1 MFKKRL
7 VVIFIVL
14 AASAV
19 VYFWPKNSFQAEQN
33 SPSAVESKFRQE
45 TIMINPGDTFS
56 VITENISLPAST
68 TQALIRATAGIYDL
82 ASVRAGREINF
93 FFDKQTGVLQQ
104 MIYAISS
111 EEELQIDWIDEVYR
125 AERKKIDY
133 EIKLK
138 TVSGSIDSSLYES
151 ALAQGIDERAV
162 IALADVFAWSID
174 FGMGIRKGDTYK
186 FIYEERYR
194 NGQYVMPGSVL
205 AARFVN
211 DGKVVEGFYYSDGLD
226 ENGEAKEGYYDPDG
240 NSLEKIF
247 LKNPVDFRY
256 ISSGFTTGK
265 RYISAFNISTGHR
278 AIDYAAAQGTPIKA
292 VGDGRV
298 TYAGWNSQGYG
309 NLVSIR
315 HNGTYS
321 SNYAHQSKILV
332 KVGQMVKQG
341 QVIGKVGSTGL
352 STGPH
357 LHFEI
362 VQNGVKINPLTL
374 DLPSQESISSD
385 KMEAY
390 KNYIKDWQDKL
401 N

>member
-1 MFKKRL
+1 MLKKSI
-7 VVIFIVL
+7 VITLIIF
-14 AASAV
+14 AAGAV
-19 VYFWPKNSFQAEQN
+19 IYFLPKNSIINQQSAQAT
-33 SPSAVESKFRQE
+33 PESKYRE
-45 TIMINPGDTFS
+45 VSALINPGDTFS
-56 VITENISLPAST
+56 VIAENNNLGAST
-68 TQALIRATAGIYDL
+68 TQALLVATRDIYDL
-82 ASVRAGREINF
+82 ANIRAGREIKF
-93 FFDKQTGVLQQ
+93 SFDKNTNELQELL
-104 MIYAISS
+104 YAISS
-111 EEELQIDWIDEVYR
+111 EEELVVVLVGGAYK

-133 EIKLK
+133 EIKIK
-138 TVSGSIDSSLYES
+138 TVGGSIDSSLYES
-151 ALAQGIDERAV
+151 ALAKGIDERAV

-194 NGQYVMPGSVL
+194 NGQYIMPGQVM

-211 DGKVVEGFYYSDGLD
+211 DGKVVEGFYYSEGTDKDGELI
-226 ENGEAKEGYYDPDG
+226 EGYYDPEG
-240 NSLEKIF
+240 KSLEKIF

-278 AIDYAAAQGTPIKA
+278 AIDYAAALGTPIKA

-298 TYAGWNSQGYG
+298 TYAGWSRAGYG
-309 NLVSIR
+309 NMVSIR

-321 SNYAHQSKILV
+321 TNYAHQSKILV

-374 DLPSQESISSD
+374 ELPSQNSIAGTNL
-385 KMEAY
+385 EVY
-390 KNYIKDWQDKL
+390 KNYIKDWQAKL

>member
-1 MFKKRL
+1 MLKKSII
-7 VVIFIVL
+7 VAIIIFAAGAVI
-14 AASAV
+14 
-19 VYFWPKNSFQAEQN
+19 YFLPKNGILNKQIVPKVA
-33 SPSAVESKFRQE
+33 ESKFRE
-45 TIMINPGDTFS
+45 ESVTINPGDTFS
-56 VITENISLPAST
+56 VIAENAKLSAST
-68 TQALIRATAGIYDL
+68 TQALIGASKNIYDL
-82 ASVRAGREINF
+82 ASVRAGKEIKF
-93 FFDKQTGVLQQ
+93 FFDKQTAELQQ
-104 MIYAISS
+104 MVYAISS
-111 EEELQIDWIDEVYR
+111 EEELYVDLVNGAYK

-133 EIKLK
+133 QVKLK

-151 ALAQGIDERAV
+151 AMAQGIDERAI

-194 NGQYVMPGSVL
+194 NDKYVMPGRVM

-211 DGKVVEGFYYSDGLD
+211 DGNIVDGFYYSDGTTKD
-226 ENGEAKEGYYDPDG
+226 GELSEGYYDPNGD
-240 NSLEKIF
+240 SLEKMF

-278 AIDYAAAQGTPIKA
+278 AIDYAAALGTPIRA
-292 VGDGRV
+292 IGDGVV
-298 TYAGWNSQGYG
+298 TYASWSRAGYG

-321 SNYAHQSKILV
+321 SNYGHQSKILV
-332 KVGQMVKQG
+332 KVGQKVKQG
-341 QVIGKVGSTGL
+341 QIIGKVGSTGL

-362 VQNGVKINPLTL
+362 VQNGVKINPMNLK
-374 DLPSQESISSD
+374 LPSRAAISKD
-385 KMEAY
+385 QMEAY
-390 KNYIKDWQDKL
+390 QNYIKDWQDKL
-401 N
+401 K

>member
-1 MFKKRL
+1 MLKKSII
-7 VVIFIVL
+7 VIFIIL
-14 AASAV
+14 AAGAV
-19 VYFWPKNSFQAEQN
+19 VYFWPKNQSVNEQN
-33 SPSAVESKFRQE
+33 SQIVPESKFRQE
-45 TIMINPGDTFS
+45 NIVIDPGNTFS
-56 VITENISLPAST
+56 VITENIGLPAST
-68 TQALIRATAGIYDL
+68 TQALMRATEGVYDL
-82 ASVRAGREINF
+82 ASVRAGRSIDF

-104 MIYAISS
+104 MIYNINS
-111 EEELQIDWIDEVYR
+111 EEELTVDLIEGAYK

-138 TVSGSIDSSLYES
+138 TVGGSIDSSLYAS

-194 NGQYVMPGSVL
+194 NGQYVMPGTVL

-211 DGKVVEGFYYSDGLD
+211 DGKVVEGFYYSDGTD
-226 ENGEAKEGYYDPDG
+226 EDGELSEGYYDPEG

-309 NLVSIR
+309 NMVSIR

-321 SNYAHQSKILV
+321 TNYAHQSKILV
-332 KVGQMVKQG
+332 KVGQMVEQG

-374 DLPSQESISSD
+374 DLPSQESISQD

-390 KNYIKDWQDKL
+390 KIYIQDWQAKL

>member
-1 MFKKRL
+1 MLKKVL
-7 VVIFIVL
+7 LIIFIIL
-14 AASAV
+14 AAGAV
-19 VYFWPKNSFQAEQN
+19 VYFWPKNYSFSEQN
-33 SPSAVESKFRQE
+33 QPLPVESKFRQE
-45 TIMINPGDTFS
+45 NIVVNPGDTFS
-56 VITENISLPAST
+56 VITENIGLPAST
-68 TQALIRATAGIYDL
+68 TQALLRSTQDVYDM
-82 ASVRAGREINF
+82 ASIRAGRTINF
-93 FFDKQTGVLQQ
+93 FFDKQTGLLQQ

-111 EEELQIDWIDEVYR
+111 EEELQVDLVDGLYKS
-125 AERKKIDY
+125 ERKKIDY

-138 TVSGSIDSSLYES
+138 TVSGSIDSSLYAS
-151 ALAQGIDERAV
+151 ALNQGIDERAV

-174 FGMGIRKGDTYK
+174 FGMGIRQGDTYK

-194 NGQYVMPGSVL
+194 NGQYIMPGTVL

-211 DGKVVEGFYYSDGLD
+211 DGKVVEGFYYSDGLTED
-226 ENGEAKEGYYDPDG
+226 GEPNEGYYDPEG

-256 ISSGFTTGK
+256 ISSGFTTGA

-292 VGDGRV
+292 IGDGRV

-332 KVGQMVKQG
+332 KVGQLVKQG

-385 KMEAY
+385 KLDAY
-390 KNYIKDWQDKL
+390 KNYIKDWQAKL

>member
-1 MFKKRL
+1 MLKKII
-7 VVIFIVL
+7 VIFFTLL
-14 AASAV
+14 AAVAV
-19 VYFWPKNSFQAEQN
+19 VYFWPNNQSFDE
-33 SPSAVESKFRQE
+33 SAGQPEPESKFRQE
-45 TIMINPGDTFS
+45 NILINPGDTFS
-56 VITENISLPAST
+56 VITENIGLAAST
-68 TQALIRATAGIYDL
+68 TQALMRSTQGIYDL
-82 ASVRAGREINF
+82 ASVRAGRSMIF
-93 FFDKQTGVLQQ
+93 VFDKQTGVLLQ

-111 EEELQIDWIDEVYR
+111 EEELYIDFVEGAYK

-133 EIKLK
+133 EVKLR
-138 TVSGSIDSSLYES
+138 TVSGSIDSSLYVS
-151 ALAQGIDERAV
+151 AMAQGIDERAV

-186 FIYEERYR
+186 FIYEERHR
-194 NGQYVMPGSVL
+194 NGQYVMPGIVL

-211 DGKVVEGFYYSDGLD
+211 DGKVVEGFYYSDGID
-226 ENGEAKEGYYDPDG
+226 ENGELSEGYYDPEG

-256 ISSGFTTGK
+256 ISSGFTTGQ

-278 AIDYAAAQGTPIKA
+278 AIDYAAALGTPIKA
-292 VGDGRV
+292 IGDGRV

-309 NLVSIR
+309 NMVSIR
-315 HNGTYS
+315 HNSTYS

-332 KVGQMVKQG
+332 KVGQMVEQG
-341 QVIGKVGSTGL
+341 QVIGRVGSTGL

-385 KMEAY
+385 KMEVY
-390 KNYIKDWQDKL
+390 KNYIKDWQAKL

>member
-1 MFKKRL
+1 MLKKSYIIS
-7 VVIFIVL
+7 VILF
-14 AASAV
+14 AAGAV
-19 VYFWPKNSFQAEQN
+19 VYFLPKNIVSYSQSVQQIE
-33 SPSAVESKFRQE
+33 ESRFRE
-45 TIMINPGDTFS
+45 EFVMINTGDTFS
-56 VITENISLPAST
+56 VITENVSLAAST
-68 TQALIRATAGIYDL
+68 TQALIGASQDVYDL
-82 ASVRAGREINF
+82 ASVRAGKEIKF
-93 FFDKQTGVLQQ
+93 FFDKQTNELQQ

-111 EEELQIDWIDEVYR
+111 EEELQIDLVEGVYK
-125 AERKKIDY
+125 AEIKKIDY
-133 EIKLK
+133 EVKIK

-151 ALAQGIDERAV
+151 AMAQGIDERA
-162 IALADVFAWSID
+162 IISLADVFAWSID

-194 NGQYVMPGSVL
+194 DGKYIMPGTVL

-211 DGKVVEGFYYSDGLD
+211 DGEIVEGFYYSDGTHED
-226 ENGEAKEGYYDPDG
+226 GELSEGYYDPNGD
-240 NSLEKIF
+240 SLEKIF

-278 AIDYAAAQGTPIKA
+278 AIDYAAAQGTPIRA
-292 VGDGRV
+292 VGDGKV

-321 SNYAHQSKILV
+321 TNYAHQSKILV
-332 KVGQMVKQG
+332 KVGQAVKQG

-374 DLPSQESISSD
+374 ELPSQESIGPD
-385 KMEAY
+385 QMEAY
-390 KNYIKDWQDKL
+390 KNYIKDWQNKL

>member
-138 TVSGSIDSSLYES
+138 TVGGSIDSSLYES

>member
-33 SPSAVESKFRQE
+33 SASVVESKFRQE

-138 TVSGSIDSSLYES
+138 TVGGSIDSSLYES

-211 DGKVVEGFYYSDGLD
+211 DGKVVEGFYYSDGWD
-226 ENGEAKEGYYDPDG
+226 ENGEDKEGYYDPDG

-298 TYAGWNSQGYG
+298 TYAGWSRQGYG

-374 DLPSQESISSD
+374 DLPSQESISSAN
-385 KMEAY
+385 MEAY

>member
-1 MFKKRL
+1 MLKKSL
-7 VVIFIVL
+7 IIAGIIF

-19 VYFWPKNSFQAEQN
+19 IYFLPKKSVLSEHLDQQ
-33 SPSAVESKFRQE
+33 VEESRFRE
-45 TIMINPGDTFS
+45 ESVTINPGDTFS
-56 VITENISLPAST
+56 VIAENVSLPAST
-68 TQALIRATAGIYDL
+68 TQTLIVSSKDIYDL
-82 ASVRAGREINF
+82 ASVRAGKEIKF
-93 FFDKQTGVLQQ
+93 FFDKQTSELQQ
-104 MIYAISS
+104 MVYAISS
-111 EEELQIDWIDEVYR
+111 EEELYIDFIDGDYK

-174 FGMGIRKGDTYK
+174 FGMGIRQGDTYK

-194 NGQYVMPGSVL
+194 HDKYIMPGRVL

-211 DGKVVEGFYYSDGLD
+211 DGEVVEGFYYSDGLD
-226 ENGEAKEGYYDPDG
+226 EDGELSEGYYDPEG
-240 NSLEKIF
+240 QSLEKIF

-278 AIDYAAAQGTPIKA
+278 AIDYAAAQGTPIRA
-292 VGDGRV
+292 VGDGKV
-298 TYAGWNSQGYG
+298 TFAGYTKIGYG

-321 SNYAHQSKILV
+321 TNYAHQSKILV
-332 KVGQMVKQG
+332 KVGQTVKQG

-362 VQNGVKINPLTL
+362 VQNGTKINPMTL
-374 DLPSQESISSD
+374 ELPSQESISPD
-385 KMEAY
+385 KMETY

>member
-1 MFKKRL
+1 MFKKSL
-7 VVIFIVL
+7 IIAGIIF

-19 VYFWPKNSFQAEQN
+19 IYFLPKKSVLSEHLAQQVE
-33 SPSAVESKFRQE
+33 ESKFRE
-45 TIMINPGDTFS
+45 ESVTINHGDTFS
-56 VITENISLPAST
+56 VIAENVSLSAST
-68 TQALIRATAGIYDL
+68 TQALIVSAKDIYDL
-82 ASVRAGREINF
+82 ASVRAGKEIKF
-93 FFDKQTGVLQQ
+93 FFDKQTSELQQ
-104 MIYAISS
+104 MVYAISS
-111 EEELQIDWIDEVYR
+111 EEELYIDLISGAYK
-125 AERKKIDY
+125 AARKKIDY

-151 ALAQGIDERAV
+151 AMAQGIDERAI

-194 NGQYVMPGSVL
+194 KGQYIMPGRVMT
-205 AARFVN
+205 ARFVN
-211 DGKVVEGFYYSDGLD
+211 DGKTVEGFYYSDGTD
-226 ENGEAKEGYYDPDG
+226 ENGELSEGYYDPIGD
-240 NSLEKIF
+240 SLEKIF

-278 AIDYAAAQGTPIKA
+278 AVDYAAALGTPIKS
-292 VGDGRV
+292 VGDGKV
-298 TYAGWNSQGYG
+298 VSAGWSRAGYG
-309 NLVSIR
+309 NLVTIR
-315 HNGTYS
+315 HNGTYTT
-321 SNYAHQSKILV
+321 NYAHMSKILV
-332 KVGQMVKQG
+332 KVGQSVQQG
-341 QVIGKVGSTGL
+341 QIIGKVGSTGL

-357 LHFEI
+357 LHYEI
-362 VQNGVKINPLTL
+362 VKNGTKINPMTL
-374 DLPSQESISSD
+374 ELPSQESISKD

>member
-1 MFKKRL
+1 MFKKSIIIAL
-7 VVIFIVL
+7 ILFAAAAVI
-14 AASAV
+14 
-19 VYFWPKNSFQAEQN
+19 YFLPKNIVSYSQ
-33 SPSAVESKFRQE
+33 SAQKVEESRFRE
-45 TIMINPGDTFS
+45 EFVLINPGDTFS

-68 TQALIRATAGIYDL
+68 TQALIGSAQDVYDL
-82 ASVRAGREINF
+82 ASVRAGKEIKF
-93 FFDKQTGVLQQ
+93 FFDKQTNELQQ
-104 MIYAISS
+104 MVYAISS
-111 EEELQIDWIDEVYR
+111 EEELYVDLIEGAYK

-151 ALAQGIDERAV
+151 AMAQGIDERAI

-174 FGMGIRKGDTYK
+174 FGMGIRQGDTYK

-194 NGQYVMPGSVL
+194 DGQYVMPGTVM

-211 DGKVVEGFYYSDGLD
+211 DGEIVEGFYYSDGTD
-226 ENGEAKEGYYDPDG
+226 ENGELSEGYYDPEG

-256 ISSGFTTGK
+256 ISSGFTTGR

-278 AIDYAAAQGTPIKA
+278 AIDYAAALGTPIRA
-292 VGDGRV
+292 VGDGKV

-309 NLVSIR
+309 NMVSIR

-321 SNYAHQSKILV
+321 TNYAHQSKILV
-332 KVGQMVKQG
+332 KVGQAVKQG

-362 VQNGVKINPLTL
+362 VQNGVKINPMTL
-374 DLPSQESISSD
+374 ELPSQESISQD
-385 KMEAY
+385 KMEVY